1 MIGSKLKQLYCKLHM
16 PTNKLFAAAVISS
29 FGAPVAFVFS
39 VVTSSLVHDWTGLD
53 AFKLM
58 SLFTLSFLVSLL
70 FTFTLTI
77 FVFLF
82 AKVCGMVSVNAAL
95 VSLICLVA
103 FAFLTVI
110 GIDFRDA
117 PDLRMQVYA
126 LGLAAVNA
134 LIFMLLAFKQPE
146 NISLQII

>member
-1 MIGSKLKQLYCKLHM
+1 MIGSKLKQLYGRLEI
-16 PTNKLFAAAVISS
+16 PSNKLFAAAMMSS
-29 FGAPVAFVFS
+29 FGAPVTFVFTI
-39 VVTSSLVHDWTGLD
+39 VISSLVNDWTGLD
-53 AFKLM
+53 GFKLM
-58 SLFTLSFLVSLL
+58 SLFTMSFLVSLL

-82 AKVCGMVSVNAAL
+82 AKVCGMVRVNAAL

-103 FAFLTVI
+103 FGFLTVI
-110 GIDFRDA
+110 GVDFRDA

-134 LIFMLLAFKQPE
+134 LIFMLLAFKQPK
-146 NISLQII
+146 NISL